1 MGHNRSR
8 LYISNKKRCS
18 YKVISSWWDI
28 AVSNAV
34 KVHHKNRGAVSTVP
48 KQMLLLYR
56 QLSHPKQV
64 LGGLMSSLKRI

>member
-1 MGHNRSR
+1 MGGHNRSR

-34 KVHHKNRGAVSTVP
+34 KVHHKNRGAVSNSAKTNATIV
-48 KQMLLLYR
+48 
-56 QLSHPKQV
+56 
-64 LGGLMSSLKRI
+64 SSIITS